1 MKNKRLLWILPL
13 LLLVGCEYSFNS
25 SSSTSDSTSNSNS
38 EPSKPS
44 LPSTNSGSVPSV
56 VVETSLAESDFL
68 SALNNAIIKDKDFS
82 QVSTTRY
89 SYSKNSYTVQKGEMH
104 AYNNAMIING
114 STTQTSYSDW
124 SKISSNSVEQRLYQD
139 GYYTR
144 IKKFDSSYVNQS
156 QREEMTSEQAQ
167 DYIEIGQSKALS
179 TVISTFKKQYSG
191 IVYHGVIEEDI
202 KHVTYLYVDES
213 TLSEAHGFEEV
224 FCAVIE
230 AKFDAEDYMLDFY
243 YSEAYYDKDH
253 TDDVSR
259 MRRRGPSMY
268 TVPGY
273 TFEAHD
279 FVKGERS
286 SLENLQFALEENFI
300 QELSFTNTEVTISL
314 SEITTTPKY
323 INLIDYITTNPQ
335 CGETSGCPVSNLSFT
350 SSNSSVGQ
358 VNDQFYLDFSGVGET
373 TITATDSAFGVTSSN
388 SMKVIVVE

>member
-1 MKNKRLLWILPL
+1 
-13 LLLVGCEYSFNS
+13 V
-25 SSSTSDSTSNSNS
+25 STS
-38 EPSKPS
+38 
-44 LPSTNSGSVPSV
+44 V
-56 VVETSLAESDFL
+56 VTETPLAESDFL

-82 QVSTTRY
+82 QISTTRY
-89 SYSKNSYTVQKGEMH
+89 SYSKNSYTVQKGVMH
-104 AYNNAMIING
+104 AYNNAMIIDG

-124 SKISSNSVEQRLYQD
+124 SKITSNSVEQRLYQD

-144 IKKFDSSYVNQS
+144 IKKFESSYVNQS
-156 QREEMTSEQAQ
+156 QRQEMTSEQAQ
-167 DYIEIGQSKALS
+167 DYIEIGQSKSLS
-179 TVISTFKKQYSG
+179 TIITTFKKQYSG
-191 IVYHGVIEEDI
+191 IVYHGVVEEDI

-213 TLSEAHGFEEV
+213 TLSEVHGFEEV

-230 AKFDAEDYMLDFY
+230 ARIDANDYMTDFF

-273 TFEAHD
+273 TFDASN

-286 SLENLQFALEENFI
+286 SLENLHFVLEDNFI
-300 QELSFTNTEVTISL
+300 QELSFTNTEITISL

-323 INLIDYITTNPQ
+323 INLIDYITANPE
-335 CGETSGCPVSNLSFT
+335 CGETSGCPISNLSFT
-350 SSNSSVGQ
+350 SSESSVGQ
-358 VNDQFYLDFSGVGET
+358 VNDQFYLDFNGVGET
-373 TITATDSAFGVTSSN
+373 IITASDSAFGVTSSN